1 MRNGFGK
8 IIAKMCIDNDET
20 LRDVSRRSGVS
31 YMTICRSGTSVLPS
45 AKTVDKICHA
55 YGLSDKQRGEM
66 MAFAKKNKKNKFT
79 FNGIPAKKRTLLEE
93 LCGIAKDMPEAEIRR
108 LIDCC
113 R

>member
-31 YMTICRSGTSVLPS
+31 YMTICRSGTCVLPS
-45 AKTVDKICHA
+45 VKTVDKICHA
-55 YGLSDKQRGEM
+55 YGLSDKQRDEM
-66 MAFAKKNKKNKFT
+66 MAFAKKNKFT
-79 FNGIPAKKRTLLEE
+79 FNGIPAKKRVLLEE
-93 LCGIAKDMPEAEIRR
+93 LCETAKNLPEAEIRR